1 MPTLR
6 ELAADVA
13 ARRVGAH
20 ELVSESL
27 RRIEKLDPDLGAV
40 VGLRAEE
47 ALEEARGL
55 DATLAAGAAPGPL
68 AGLPLLVKDMTDVA
82 GMRTTYGSAV
92 FAHAPP
98 ASKDALVVRRLRG
111 AGAVVV
117 GK

>member
-1 MPTLR
+1 MPTFR

-40 VGLRAEE
+40 VALRAED

-55 DATLAAGAAPGPL
+55 DATTADGATAGPL
-68 AGLPLLVKDMTDVA
+68 AGLPLLVKDMTDVT
-82 GMRTTYGSAV
+82 GMRTTYGSVV
-92 FAHAPP
+92 FADAAP
-98 ASKDALVVRRLRG
+98 AENDALVVRRLRA
-111 AGAVVV
+111 AGAIVV
-117 GK
+117 